1 MDMFQHMIDANEK
14 LKDAFKEE
22 FTVKDDQELQK
33 KEFNAKNH
41 QKVED
46 MINFIKDLINGE
58 VNIMSGLFSRVLRLG
73 KSEAHAVMDKFED
86 PIKMT
91 EQGIRELKKDL
102 EESMKSLAQVK
113 GIVIRMKND
122 AENKKKLAA
131 DYESKAMALLQK
143 AQQGSLDMA
152 EAERLATDVLGRKET
167 ASQEALRLSKELT
180 NQESMALQL
189 QNNVEKLRTTV
200 QRYENDLITLRA
212 RAKTAA
218 ATRKLNAQ
226 IAKVDSDGTIVML
239 EKMRNKV
246 EEDESLAQAYGEIAD
261 SGQSIDDQ
269 ITKALGEGSSTP
281 GVSDSLATLKAKMKI
296 G

>member
-1 MDMFQHMIDANEK
+1 
-14 LKDAFKEE
+14 
-22 FTVKDDQELQK
+22 
-33 KEFNAKNH
+33 
-41 QKVED
+41 
-46 MINFIKDLINGE
+46 
-58 VNIMSGLFSRVLRLG
+58 MSGLFSRVLRLG

-113 GIVIRMKND
+113 GIVIRMRND

-143 AQQGSLDMA
+143 GQQGSLEMA
-152 EAERLATDVLGRKET
+152 EAERLATEILARKEDVG
-167 ASQEALRLSKELT
+167 QEALRLSKEVT
-180 NQESMALQL
+180 SQESMALQL
-189 QNNVEKLRTTV
+189 QRNVDKLRTTV

-226 IAKVDSDGTIVML
+226 IARVGSDGTIAML

-281 GVSDSLATLKAKMKI
+281 GVSDSLTALKAKMKI

>member
-1 MDMFQHMIDANEK
+1 
-14 LKDAFKEE
+14 
-22 FTVKDDQELQK
+22 
-33 KEFNAKNH
+33 
-41 QKVED
+41 
-46 MINFIKDLINGE
+46 
-58 VNIMSGLFSRVLRLG
+58 MSGLFSRVLRLG
-73 KSEAHAVMDKFED
+73 KSEAHAAMDKFED

-102 EESMKSLAQVK
+102 EGSMKSLAQVK
-113 GIVIRMKND
+113 GIVIRMRND
-122 AENKKKLAA
+122 ADNKKKLAA

-180 NQESMALQL
+180 NQEGMALQL

-281 GVSDSLATLKAKMKI
+281 GVSDSLTALKAKMKI

>member
-1 MDMFQHMIDANEK
+1 
-14 LKDAFKEE
+14 
-22 FTVKDDQELQK
+22 
-33 KEFNAKNH
+33 
-41 QKVED
+41 
-46 MINFIKDLINGE
+46 
-58 VNIMSGLFSRVLRLG
+58 MSGLFSRVLRLG

-200 QRYENDLITLRA
+200 QRYENDLVTLRA

-226 IAKVDSDGTIVML
+226 IARVDSDGTIAML
-239 EKMRNKV
+239 EKMRDKV

-281 GVSDSLATLKAKMKI
+281 GVSDSLTALKAKMKI

>member
-1 MDMFQHMIDANEK
+1 
-14 LKDAFKEE
+14 
-22 FTVKDDQELQK
+22 
-33 KEFNAKNH
+33 
-41 QKVED
+41 
-46 MINFIKDLINGE
+46 
-58 VNIMSGLFSRVLRLG
+58 MSGLFSRVLRLG

-113 GIVIRMKND
+113 GIVIRMRND

-143 AQQGSLDMA
+143 AQQGSLEMA
-152 EAERLATDVLGRKET
+152 EAERLATEILARKEDVG
-167 ASQEALRLSKELT
+167 QEALRLSKEVT

-189 QNNVEKLRTTV
+189 QRNVDKLRTTV

-226 IAKVDSDGTIVML
+226 IARVDSDGTIAML

-261 SGQSIDDQ
+261 SGQSIDEQ
-269 ITKALGEGSSTP
+269 INKALGDGSSMP
-281 GVSDSLATLKAKMKI
+281 GASDSFTALKAKMKI
-296 G
+296 A

>member
-1 MDMFQHMIDANEK
+1 
-14 LKDAFKEE
+14 
-22 FTVKDDQELQK
+22 
-33 KEFNAKNH
+33 
-41 QKVED
+41 
-46 MINFIKDLINGE
+46 
-58 VNIMSGLFSRVLRLG
+58 MSGLFSRVLRLG

-226 IAKVDSDGTIVML
+226 IARVDSDGTIVML

-281 GVSDSLATLKAKMKI
+281 GVSDSLAALKAKMKI

>member
-1 MDMFQHMIDANEK
+1 
-14 LKDAFKEE
+14 
-22 FTVKDDQELQK
+22 
-33 KEFNAKNH
+33 
-41 QKVED
+41 
-46 MINFIKDLINGE
+46 
-58 VNIMSGLFSRVLRLG
+58 MSGLFSRVLRLG

-113 GIVIRMKND
+113 GIVIRMRND
-122 AENKKKLAA
+122 ADNKKKLAA

-281 GVSDSLATLKAKMKI
+281 GVSDSLTALKAKMKI

>member
-1 MDMFQHMIDANEK
+1 
-14 LKDAFKEE
+14 
-22 FTVKDDQELQK
+22 
-33 KEFNAKNH
+33 
-41 QKVED
+41 
-46 MINFIKDLINGE
+46 
-58 VNIMSGLFSRVLRLG
+58 MSGLFSRVLRLG

-102 EESMKSLAQVK
+102 EGSMKSLAQVK
-113 GIVIRMKND
+113 GIVIRMRND
-122 AENKKKLAA
+122 ADNKKKLAA

-281 GVSDSLATLKAKMKI
+281 GVSDSLTALKAKMKI

>member
-1 MDMFQHMIDANEK
+1 
-14 LKDAFKEE
+14 
-22 FTVKDDQELQK
+22 
-33 KEFNAKNH
+33 
-41 QKVED
+41 
-46 MINFIKDLINGE
+46 
-58 VNIMSGLFSRVLRLG
+58 MSGLFSRVLRLG

-102 EESMKSLAQVK
+102 EGSMKSLAQVK
-113 GIVIRMKND
+113 GIVIRMRND
-122 AENKKKLAA
+122 ADNKKKLAA

-200 QRYENDLITLRA
+200 QRYENDLVTLRA

-226 IAKVDSDGTIVML
+226 IARVDSDGTIAML
-239 EKMRNKV
+239 EKMRDKV

-281 GVSDSLATLKAKMKI
+281 GVSDSLAALKAKMKI

>member
-1 MDMFQHMIDANEK
+1 
-14 LKDAFKEE
+14 
-22 FTVKDDQELQK
+22 
-33 KEFNAKNH
+33 
-41 QKVED
+41 
-46 MINFIKDLINGE
+46 
-58 VNIMSGLFSRVLRLG
+58 MSGLFSRVLRLG
-73 KSEAHAVMDKFED
+73 KSEALAVMDKFED

-102 EESMKSLAQVK
+102 EGSMKSLAQVK
-113 GIVIRMKND
+113 GIVIRMRND
-122 AENKKKLAA
+122 ADNKKKLAA

-200 QRYENDLITLRA
+200 QRYENDLVTLRA

-281 GVSDSLATLKAKMKI
+281 GVSDSLTALKAKMKI

>member
-1 MDMFQHMIDANEK
+1 
-14 LKDAFKEE
+14 
-22 FTVKDDQELQK
+22 
-33 KEFNAKNH
+33 
-41 QKVED
+41 
-46 MINFIKDLINGE
+46 
-58 VNIMSGLFSRVLRLG
+58 MSGLFSRVLRLG

-143 AQQGSLDMA
+143 AQQGSLEMA

-281 GVSDSLATLKAKMKI
+281 GVSDSLAALKAKMKI

>member
-1 MDMFQHMIDANEK
+1 
-14 LKDAFKEE
+14 
-22 FTVKDDQELQK
+22 
-33 KEFNAKNH
+33 
-41 QKVED
+41 
-46 MINFIKDLINGE
+46 
-58 VNIMSGLFSRVLRLG
+58 MSGLFSRVLRLG

-113 GIVIRMKND
+113 GIVIRMRND
-122 AENKKKLAA
+122 ADNKKKLAA

-281 GVSDSLATLKAKMKI
+281 GVSDSLAALKAKMKI

>member
-1 MDMFQHMIDANEK
+1 
-14 LKDAFKEE
+14 
-22 FTVKDDQELQK
+22 
-33 KEFNAKNH
+33 
-41 QKVED
+41 
-46 MINFIKDLINGE
+46 
-58 VNIMSGLFSRVLRLG
+58 MSGLFSRVLRLG

-102 EESMKSLAQVK
+102 EGSMKSLAQVK
-113 GIVIRMKND
+113 GIVIRMRND
-122 AENKKKLAA
+122 ADNKKKLAA

-200 QRYENDLITLRA
+200 QRYENELVTLRA
-212 RAKTAA
+212 RANTAA

-226 IAKVDSDGTIVML
+226 IARGDSDGTIAML
-239 EKMRNKV
+239 EKMRDKV

-269 ITKALGEGSSTP
+269 INKALGEGSSPP
-281 GVSDSLATLKAKMKI
+281 GVSDSLAALKAKMKI

>member
-1 MDMFQHMIDANEK
+1 
-14 LKDAFKEE
+14 
-22 FTVKDDQELQK
+22 
-33 KEFNAKNH
+33 
-41 QKVED
+41 
-46 MINFIKDLINGE
+46 
-58 VNIMSGLFSRVLRLG
+58 MSGLFSRVLRLG
-73 KSEAHAVMDKFED
+73 KAEAHAVVDKFED

-113 GIVIRMKND
+113 SIVIRMRND

-281 GVSDSLATLKAKMKI
+281 GVSDSLAALKAKMKI

>member
-1 MDMFQHMIDANEK
+1 
-14 LKDAFKEE
+14 
-22 FTVKDDQELQK
+22 
-33 KEFNAKNH
+33 
-41 QKVED
+41 
-46 MINFIKDLINGE
+46 
-58 VNIMSGLFSRVLRLG
+58 MSGLFSRVLRLG

-113 GIVIRMKND
+113 GIVIRMRND

-143 AQQGSLDMA
+143 GQQGSLEMA
-152 EAERLATDVLGRKET
+152 EAERLATEILARKEDVG
-167 ASQEALRLSKELT
+167 QEALRLSKEVT
-180 NQESMALQL
+180 SQESMALQL
-189 QNNVEKLRTTV
+189 QRNVDKLRTTV

-226 IAKVDSDGTIVML
+226 IARVDSDGTIAML

-261 SGQSIDDQ
+261 SGQSIDEQ
-269 ITKALGEGSSTP
+269 IN
-281 GVSDSLATLKAKMKI
+281 
-296 G
+296 

>member
-1 MDMFQHMIDANEK
+1 
-14 LKDAFKEE
+14 
-22 FTVKDDQELQK
+22 
-33 KEFNAKNH
+33 
-41 QKVED
+41 
-46 MINFIKDLINGE
+46 
-58 VNIMSGLFSRVLRLG
+58 MSGLFSRVLRLG

-281 GVSDSLATLKAKMKI
+281 GVSDSLAALKAKMKI

>member
-1 MDMFQHMIDANEK
+1 
-14 LKDAFKEE
+14 
-22 FTVKDDQELQK
+22 
-33 KEFNAKNH
+33 
-41 QKVED
+41 
-46 MINFIKDLINGE
+46 
-58 VNIMSGLFSRVLRLG
+58 MSGLFSRVLRLG

-269 ITKALGEGSSTP
+269 INKALGEGSSTP
-281 GVSDSLATLKAKMKI
+281 GVSDSLAALKAKMKI

>member
-1 MDMFQHMIDANEK
+1 
-14 LKDAFKEE
+14 
-22 FTVKDDQELQK
+22 
-33 KEFNAKNH
+33 
-41 QKVED
+41 
-46 MINFIKDLINGE
+46 
-58 VNIMSGLFSRVLRLG
+58 MSGLFSRVLRLG

-102 EESMKSLAQVK
+102 EGSMKSLAQVK
-113 GIVIRMKND
+113 GIVIRMRND
-122 AENKKKLAA
+122 ADNKKKLAA

-152 EAERLATDVLGRKET
+152 EAEKLATDVLGRKET

-200 QRYENDLITLRA
+200 QRYENDLVTLRA

-226 IAKVDSDGTIVML
+226 IARVDSDGTIAML
-239 EKMRNKV
+239 EKMRDKV

-281 GVSDSLATLKAKMKI
+281 GVSDSLTALKAKMKI